1 MKNKKEYEYL
11 GYFSSFIKVIEK
23 SYNYNFLQLFVVF

>member
-11 GYFSSFIKVIEK
+11 GLIQNGILRLRTKILKNLVKK
-23 SYNYNFLQLFVVF
+23 S